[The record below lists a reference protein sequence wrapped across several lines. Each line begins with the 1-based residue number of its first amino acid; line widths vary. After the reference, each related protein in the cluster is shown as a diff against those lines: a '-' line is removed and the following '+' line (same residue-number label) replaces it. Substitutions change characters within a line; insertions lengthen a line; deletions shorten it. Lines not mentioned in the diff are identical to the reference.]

1 MAVGRAAE
9 VVRRNL
15 TRPSRWPV
23 TWRLAAVSAALTFLI
38 LVVFALIVGRLF
50 AERLEND
57 YHDDLRRSA
66 NALAFE
72 IQASASG
79 LGVRAPNLDEVAM
92 ADRAVARV
100 VDENGN
106 PLIQSGGIDD
116 LGPPQAGIH
125 EVGSMLVASAPV
137 TTNQLGAPA
146 VYVQYARSSSEL
158 NSTIGRLW
166 LFLAA
171 GVLAGTALAA
181 VAGMVVARRA
191 MRPIAALTAATREI
205 TATRDPSRRVPRPVA
220 DDEVGELAATLD
232 QMLRALDD
240 ARTERE
246 QAMQAQRDFVADAS
260 HELRTPLTSTLA
272 NLELLQD
279 SLENSG
285 RSEDSE
291 ATASALRSSR
301 RMSRLVSDLLLLAR
315 ADAGRA
321 GARTDTDL
329 AEIAAAAASEV
340 EAVAGDH
347 ELSVSGDE
355 HVPVNGN
362 PDELHRMVVNLLD
375 NALIHTLPET
385 PVRMRVTRDG
395 DEAVLVVEDDGPG
408 IPRPLREQVF
418 GRFVRGSG
426 PADRAGSDGTGL
438 GLAIVRSVAG
448 AHGGSVEAGS
458 SSSGGARFTVRMPL
472 GERSEAAEA
481 PETAPV

>member
-1 MAVGRAAE
+1 MVGGRAARA
-9 VVRRNL
+9 VRRNL
-15 TRPSRWPV
+15 ARPSRWPV

-38 LVVFALIVGRLF
+38 LVVFALIVGRLV
-50 AERLEND
+50 ADRLTD
-57 YHDDLRRSA
+57 DFHDELKTSA

-72 IQASASG
+72 IQASATG
-79 LGVRAPNLDEVAM
+79 IGVRAPNLDEVAL
-92 ADRAVARV
+92 ADRAEARV
-100 VDENGN
+100 VDENGA
-106 PLIQSGGIDD
+106 PMIETDGVPD
-116 LGPPQAGIH
+116 LGPPEPGIR
-125 EVGSMLVASAPV
+125 EVGDMLVASTPV
-137 TTNQLGAPA
+137 TSSQLGVPA
-146 VYVQYARSSSEL
+146 VYVQYARNRSDL
-158 NSTIGRLW
+158 DSTIDRMW

-171 GVLAGTALAA
+171 GVLVGTVLAA

-191 MRPIAALTAATREI
+191 MRPIAALTGAAREI
-205 TATRDPSRRVPRPVA
+205 AATRDPSRSVPLPVT

-279 SLENSG
+279 SLDESD
-285 RSEDSE
+285 RSDDAE

-315 ADAGRA
+315 ADAGRE
-321 GARTDTDL
+321 GARIECDL
-329 AEIAAAAASEV
+329 AVVATAAVAEV
-340 EAVAGDH
+340 EPVSGEHD
-347 ELSVSGDE
+347 LSVSGDE
-355 HVPVNGN
+355 TVPVMGN
-362 PDELHRMVVNLLD
+362 PDELHRLVVNLID
-375 NALIHTLPET
+375 NALIHTPPAT
-385 PVRMRVTRDG
+385 PVRVRVTREG

-408 IPRPLREQVF
+408 IPEELRDQVF

-426 PADRAGSDGTGL
+426 PADQAPGGGTGL

-458 SSSGGARFTVRMPL
+458 AESGGARLTVRMPL
-472 GERSEAAEA
+472 GERSER
-481 PETAPV
+481 PETARV

>member
-1 MAVGRAAE
+1 MPGGRVARS
-9 VVRRNL
+9 VRRFRS
-15 TRPSRWPV
+15 RPSRWPV

-50 AERLEND
+50 ADRLT
-57 YHDDLRRSA
+57 DDFNNELKTSA
-66 NALAFE
+66 NSLAFE

-79 LGVRAPNLDEVAM
+79 LGIRAPSLDEVAM
-92 ADRAVARV
+92 ADRAEARI
-100 VDENGN
+100 VDENGE
-106 PLIQSGGIDD
+106 PLIQTGAVPD
-116 LGPPQAGIH
+116 LGPPQPGIQR
-125 EVGSMLVASAPV
+125 VGDMYVASAPV
-137 TTNQLGAPA
+137 TTTQLGAPA
-146 VYVQYARSSSEL
+146 VFVQYARERSDLE
-158 NSTIGRLW
+158 STLGRMW

-171 GVLAGTALAA
+171 GVLVGTLLAA

-205 TATRDPSRRVPRPVA
+205 ADTRDPSRRIPRPA
-220 DDEVGELAATLD
+220 TDDEVGELAATLD
-232 QMLRALDD
+232 QMLRSLDA

-272 NLELLQD
+272 NLELLQE
-279 SLENSG
+279 SLERAG
-285 RSEDSE
+285 REEDSE

-321 GARTDTDL
+321 GARIETDL
-329 AEIAAAAASEV
+329 ADIASAAVNEV
-340 EAVAGDH
+340 EPVAGEH
-347 ELSVSGDE
+347 ELSVSGDDS
-355 HVPVNGN
+355 VPVTGN
-362 PDELHRMVVNLLD
+362 PDELHRLVVNLID
-375 NALIHTLPET
+375 NSLIHTPPET
-385 PVRMRVTRDG
+385 PVRVGVTRDG

-408 IPRPLREQVF
+408 IPEDLREQVF

-426 PADRAGSDGTGL
+426 PADRAPRGGTGL

-458 SSSGGARFTVRMPL
+458 ATSGGARFVVRMPL
-472 GERSEAAEA
+472 GERAERREAAR
-481 PETAPV
+481 V

>member
-1 MAVGRAAE
+1 MLGGRAGHA
-9 VVRRNL
+9 VRRNL

-50 AERLEND
+50 AERLQND
-57 YHDDLRRSA
+57 FHDELRASA
-66 NALAFE
+66 NSLAFE

-79 LGVRAPNLDEVAM
+79 LGIRAPRLDEVAM
-92 ADRAVARV
+92 ADRAEARV
-100 VDENGN
+100 VDENGE
-106 PLIQSGGIDD
+106 PLLQTGGVAD
-116 LGPPQAGIH
+116 LGPPEPGIE

-137 TTNQLGAPA
+137 TSTQLGVPA
-146 VYVQYARSSSEL
+146 VYVQYARDSSDL
-158 NSTIGRLW
+158 DATIDRLW

-171 GVLAGTALAA
+171 GVLAGTVLAA

-205 TATRDPSRRVPRPVA
+205 TATRDPSRSIPRPVA

-272 NLELLQD
+272 NLELLQA
-279 SLENSG
+279 SLEGSG
-285 RSEDSE
+285 RTDDAD

-321 GARTDTDL
+321 GARIETDL
-329 AEIAAAAASEV
+329 AEIAAAAAAEV

-347 ELSVSGDE
+347 ELSVTGDE
-355 HVPVNGN
+355 TVPVNAN

-375 NALIHTLPET
+375 NALIHTPSDT
-385 PVRMRVTRDG
+385 PVRLRVAREG
-395 DEAVLVVEDDGPG
+395 DEAVLIVEDDGPG
-408 IPRPLREQVF
+408 IPESLREQVF

-426 PADRAGSDGTGL
+426 PADRAASGGTGL
-438 GLAIVRSVAG
+438 GLAIVRSVAA

-458 SSSGGARFTVRMPL
+458 SDSGGARLTVRMPL
-472 GERSEAAEA
+472 GEPSEL
-481 PETAPV
+481 PETARV

>member
-1 MAVGRAAE
+1 MLGGRAAQ

-38 LVVFALIVGRLF
+38 LVVFALIVGRLV
-50 AERLEND
+50 ADRLT
-57 YHDDLRRSA
+57 DDFHGELRTSA

-72 IQASASG
+72 IQASATG
-79 LGVRAPNLDEVAM
+79 IGVRAPNLDEVAM
-92 ADRAVARV
+92 ADRAEARV
-100 VDENGN
+100 VDESGD
-106 PLIQSGGIDD
+106 PLIQTGAVPD
-116 LGPPQAGIH
+116 LGAPEPGIH
-125 EVGSMLVASAPV
+125 EVGDMLVASAPV
-137 TTNQLGAPA
+137 TTSQLGAPA
-146 VYVQYARSSSEL
+146 VYVQYARNRSDL
-158 NSTIGRLW
+158 DSTVGRLW

-171 GVLAGTALAA
+171 GVLVGTVLAA

-191 MRPIAALTAATREI
+191 MRPIAALTGAAREI
-205 TATRDPSRRVPRPVA
+205 ATTRDPSRRVPRPVA

-279 SLENSG
+279 SLERSG
-285 RSEDSE
+285 RSEDAE

-315 ADAGRA
+315 ADAGRE
-321 GARTDTDL
+321 GARIECDL
-329 AEIAAAAASEV
+329 AVIASAAAAEV
-340 EAVAGDH
+340 EPVSGDH
-347 ELSVSGDE
+347 ELSVSGDDT
-355 HVPVNGN
+355 VPVMGN
-362 PDELHRMVVNLLD
+362 PDELHRLVVNLLD
-375 NALIHTLPET
+375 NALIHTPPGT
-385 PVRMRVTRDG
+385 PVRARVTAEG
-395 DEAVLVVEDDGPG
+395 DDAVLVVEDDGPG
-408 IPRPLREQVF
+408 IPEELRDQVF

-426 PADRAGSDGTGL
+426 PADQAPGGGTGL

-458 SSSGGARFTVRMPL
+458 AESGGARLTVRMPL
-472 GERSEAAEA
+472 GERSER
-481 PETAPV
+481 PETARV

>member
-1 MAVGRAAE
+1 MVGGRAARA
-9 VVRRNL
+9 VRRNL
-15 TRPSRWPV
+15 ARPSRWPV

-38 LVVFALIVGRLF
+38 LVVFALIVGRLV
-50 AERLEND
+50 ADRLTD
-57 YHDDLRRSA
+57 DFHDELRTSA

-72 IQASASG
+72 IQASATG
-79 LGVRAPNLDEVAM
+79 IGVRAPNLDEVAM
-92 ADRAVARV
+92 ADRAEARV
-100 VDENGN
+100 VDENGE
-106 PLIQSGGIDD
+106 PLIQTGAVPD
-116 LGPPQAGIH
+116 LGPPEPGIR
-125 EVGSMLVASAPV
+125 EVGDMLVASAPV
-137 TTNQLGAPA
+137 TTSQLGAPA
-146 VYVQYARSSSEL
+146 VYIQYARNRGDL
-158 NSTIGRLW
+158 DSTIDRMW

-171 GVLAGTALAA
+171 GVLVGTVLAA

-191 MRPIAALTAATREI
+191 MRPIAALTGAAREI
-205 TATRDPSRRVPRPVA
+205 AATRDPSRSVPLPVT

-279 SLENSG
+279 SLEESG
-285 RSEDSE
+285 RSDDAE

-315 ADAGRA
+315 ADAGRE
-321 GARTDTDL
+321 GARIECDL
-329 AEIAAAAASEV
+329 AVVATAAVAEV
-340 EAVAGDH
+340 EPVSGEHD
-347 ELSVSGDE
+347 LSVSGDDT
-355 HVPVNGN
+355 VPVMGN
-362 PDELHRMVVNLLD
+362 PDELHRLVVNLID
-375 NALIHTLPET
+375 NALIHTPPAT
-385 PVRMRVTRDG
+385 PVRVRVTREG

-408 IPRPLREQVF
+408 IPEELRDQVF

-426 PADRAGSDGTGL
+426 PADQAPGGGTGL

-458 SSSGGARFTVRMPL
+458 AESGGARLTVRMPL
-472 GERSEAAEA
+472 GERSER
-481 PETAPV
+481 PETARV